1 MSIELRETL
10 TMGYA
15 PVTGLGVED
24 GRAFVAVH
32 EVRVHDDRAVVRLE
46 NEGRRGVVR
55 AMDSAVRRLD

>member
-1 MSIELRETL
+1 MSIELRETT

-32 EVRVHDDRAVVRLE
+32 KVGVHDDRAVGRLE

-55 AMDSAVRRLD
+55 AVDSAV